1 MSSIASTPQ
10 PIGYDF
16 EITNLELSQLVGTRV
31 TVFSDQFPG
40 MELKIRIVS
49 CSGRRMAAEG
59 GQQGDMVENLVNNQT
74 VVIRLP
80 YQGQEISVKAKL
92 RRTGGGQCNFELDK
106 HATPLSHRRFH
117 RARLQSSVNLAPFPS
132 TGTLSRELRRLR
144 WMSTT
149 AANISAG
156 GTLLTV
162 PTMLPESVRL
172 LVNLEQ
178 DIFRFPTLIL
188 ARVRHAY
195 QYDDIRCRA
204 GIEFVTREQAGR
216 MFSPYQMSELPQASI
231 SYNNARRESLDR
243 AIREWDMTMNSQ
255 SDTGVLD
262 ENQ

>member
-1 MSSIASTPQ
+1 MLSSTSTPLSQ
-10 PIGYDF
+10 EYDF

-49 CSGRRMAAEG
+49 CMGRRLAAES
-59 GQQGDMVENLVNNQT
+59 GQQGDIVENLVNNQT
-74 VVIRLP
+74 VVVRLP
-80 YQGQEISVKAKL
+80 YQGQDISVKAKL
-92 RRTGGGQCNFELDK
+92 RRTGGGQCHFELEE
-106 HATPLSHRRFH
+106 HATPLSHRRFY
-117 RARLQSSVNLAPFPS
+117 RADLQSSVNLAPFPS

-149 AANISAG
+149 ATNISAG

-172 LVNLEQ
+172 LVNIEQ

-204 GIEFVTREQAGR
+204 GVEFVTREQASR
-216 MFSPYQMSELPQASI
+216 MFSPFQMSELPSASI

-243 AIREWDMTMNSQ
+243 TIREWDMTMNRQ
-255 SDTGVLD
+255 SNTGVLD